1 MSKYS
6 DLYNYIKKEI
16 TTNQIAY
23 GGKLPSIRK
32 ASELFGV
39 SRTTVQSAYFDL
51 AADGFIMSEPKS
63 GYYVSYKPTKKQNKT
78 ASKKS
83 QNNIIYDFTSD
94 RADKESFDFNLW
106 RRYIKSALRQDE
118 RLLSYSESQGEIE
131 LREALS
137 DYIRENRNVN
147 SSADRIVVG
156 AGVQNL
162 LGVLC
167 SLIDD
172 KDNVSFPDKSFIQG
186 ISIFEDYGFNISY
199 RNKNARII
207 YVSPSHMTRFGDVMP
222 NKRRAELVKHSAQNK
237 SLVIEDD
244 YESDFLY
251 NSRPTPSLHALSGG
265 SNVIYI
271 GSFSKLLLPSIRI
284 SFMVLTEE
292 LAEKYKNNIHKYN
305 QTASKTEQIALCQFI
320 RDGHLKSQIRKTRRF
335 YTTKTK
341 SFAELLTKE
350 FKEANV
356 EISENALQIKLSIPF
371 NKSTDVF
378 KEHGLLV
385 FIESYENGILKLV
398 LNTSSIQTS
407 EFQNAIN
414 SLKKA
419 IF

>member
-186 ISIFEDYGFNISY
+186 ISVFEDYGFNISY

-292 LAEKYKNNIHKYN
+292 LAEKYKKNIHKYN

-378 KEHGLLV
+378 KEHVLAV

-419 IF
+419 II